1 MNVSSSVGLKAGA
14 FAVTGILCL
23 SGCSGGGG
31 GRGQSSST
39 LLRVA
44 ASSGLE
50 PSTTPSLTAAPS
62 TPTPTP
68 ATTEPGVYIVQK
80 GDSLTSIAKQFGV
93 SVAQL
98 VAANNIK
105 NQDHIEEGE
114 RLTIPPAAVAPAPT
128 APRSTT
134 ARKPARTPPT
144 THR

>member
-31 GRGQSSST
+31 SRGQSSST
-39 LLRVA
+39 LLTVA
-44 ASSGLE
+44 ASSG
-50 PSTTPSLTAAPS
+50 PAPPTTQSSTTAPA
-62 TPTPTP
+62 TPPPTP